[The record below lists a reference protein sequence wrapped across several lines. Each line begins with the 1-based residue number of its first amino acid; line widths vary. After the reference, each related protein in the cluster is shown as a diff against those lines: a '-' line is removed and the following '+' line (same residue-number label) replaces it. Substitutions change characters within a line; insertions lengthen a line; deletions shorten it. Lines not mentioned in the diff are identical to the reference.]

1 MLFDL
6 HVHSKYSEDSV
17 ASPEELVK
25 KAAEKG
31 IGFATT
37 EHDNCGSWKEFT
49 ALGKKFNVPIIFG
62 TEIKAHKG
70 EKLLGDLLCL
80 FLKKPVETSDFFEAV
95 ELTHA
100 QGGIVAPAHP
110 FDLMR
115 KPFLRGW
122 GDELPRV
129 RKHLDAL
136 EVFNSRT
143 IVKKFDARAKRFA
156 KENKLSMIC
165 GSDAHT
171 VGELGTALTEVKA
184 KDLEEA
190 KKEILAGRTRLHCR
204 KSSFFVHSYS
214 TMAKLGLK
222 KEAKK

>member
-1 MLFDL
+1 MLLDL

-17 ASPEELVK
+17 SNPIDLVQ

-31 IGFATT
+31 FGFATT
-37 EHDNCGSWKEFT
+37 DHDNCDSWAEFKK
-49 ALGKKFNVPIIFG
+49 LGKKFNVPIVFG

-80 FLKKPVETSDFFEAV
+80 FLKKPVVTKDFFEAV

-122 GDELPRV
+122 GDELPRLK
-129 RKHLDAL
+129 KHLDAL

-143 IVKKFDARAKRFA
+143 IVKKFNARAKKFA
-156 KENKLSMIC
+156 KENKLPMIC

-171 VGELGTALTEVKA
+171 AKELGNSLTEVKA
-184 KDLEEA
+184 KNLDEA
-190 KKEILAGRTRLHCR
+190 KAEIMAGRTRLHCHR
-204 KSSFFVHSYS
+204 SSVIVHSYS

-222 KEAKK
+222 K